1 MPRSSK
7 KLFEDGDQVMV
18 NVTMFQ
24 KVVDTFKIKC
34 RDRKYMVRDFQY
46 DENTISKD
54 NEQLKTL
61 EQNKKDKFGPLVRW
75 LKINFSESFMAWIH
89 IKALR
94 VFVETVLRYG
104 LPVNFQAM
112 IIKPQKKNAKKLREI
127 FDNMYSHLSASSDLS
142 KKEVK

>member
-1 MPRSSK
+1 M
-7 KLFEDGDQVMV
+7 FEEGDQVMV

-24 KVVDTFKIKC
+24 KVIDTFKIKC

-54 NEQLKTL
+54 SEQLKTL

-104 LPVNFQAM
+104 LPVNFQAI
-112 IIKPQKKNAKKLREI
+112 IIKPQKKNVKKLRET
-127 FDNMYSHLSASSDLS
+127 FENMYSHLNASTELS
-142 KKEVK
+142 KKEVN